1 VGVIQHVWSYQSQPQ
16 ALPELNQ
23 AHPLAGRLLWGWVG
37 GIPFATIDGSAVTPS
52 GVTYDVAAGGRIARI
67 GSYSGSSI
75 ISLPNSD
82 LYRLSNR
89 QFTLVARVLVTSNYA
104 TYKQIWCVRDG
115 STLRATFFV
124 GFDAGIYDPARLAFN
139 AGSAGN
145 DLLGEQGTI
154 KFGQFATYAVEVY
167 AGGSGQMYV
176 DGQAITTTNTASQLI
191 PSSTIQPSLGN
202 RQSGGRALDGDIEY
216 VFAFDGSIGPEMHR
230 QIHAAPYS
238 IFAHR
243 VYVPVTAGGS
253 GLPTLSDPTFV
264 PGSLTSTGFRPRV
277 TITF

>member
-1 VGVIQHVWSYQSQPQ
+1 VGVIQHVWPYQSQPQ
-16 ALPELNQ
+16 ELPELNQ
-23 AHPLAGRLLWGWVG
+23 AHPLAKRLLWAWVG
-37 GIPFATIDGSAVTPS
+37 GVPFSTVDGSAVTPS
-52 GVTYDVAAGGRIARI
+52 DVTYGVAAGGRVVRI
-67 GSYSGSSI
+67 GSYSSTSI

-89 QFTLVARVLVTSNYA
+89 QFTLVARVLVNSTYA

-124 GFDAGIYDPARLAFN
+124 GFDSGAFDPARLAFN

-145 DLLGEQGTI
+145 DLLGEKGTI
-154 KFGQFATYAVEVY
+154 KFGQFATYAVELY
-167 AGGSGQMYV
+167 TGGSGQMYV
-176 DGQAITTTNTASQLI
+176 DGEAITTTSSAMQLI

-202 RQSGGRALDGDIEY
+202 RQGGGRGLDGDIEY

-243 VYVPVTAGGS
+243 VYVPVTEGGS

-277 TITF
+277 TATF